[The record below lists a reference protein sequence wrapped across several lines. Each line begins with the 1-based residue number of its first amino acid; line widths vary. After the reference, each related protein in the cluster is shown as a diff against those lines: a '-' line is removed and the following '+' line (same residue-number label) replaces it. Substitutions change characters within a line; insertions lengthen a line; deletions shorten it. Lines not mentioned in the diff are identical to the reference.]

1 MDHGLP
7 STLGYVGV
15 MNYVL
20 IEVKAMP
27 KALVGSPAEHSWCN
41 LSNLNLSTARCRQFI
56 ARLQG
61 EHSQFIHVILWKILL
76 TSSETNGYKI
86 TGHDNNFI
94 AGILLMKTL
103 GTLKTRLLAT
113 LFDTKPVLWTLSL
126 MIFYTATIAAFVQH
140 LTTFYKPS
148 CGSLVGLETVTLVC
162 AVVPFMILDT
172 VQHAPEN
179 PSFLVYSRRFS
190 DGEKAL

>member
-1 MDHGLP
+1 
-7 STLGYVGV
+7 
-15 MNYVL
+15 
-20 IEVKAMP
+20 MP
-27 KALVGSPAEHSWCN
+27 TVHCKIHVHWS
-41 LSNLNLSTARCRQFI
+41 
-56 ARLQG
+56 QG
-61 EHSQFIHVILWKILL
+61 EHSKFIYVILWKILL

-126 MIFYTATIAAFVQH
+126 MIFYTATIAAFVQR

-179 PSFLVYSRRFS
+179 PSFLVYSGRFS
-190 DGEKAL
+190 DGEKALQWIHATNQNMFIANLFSCPR